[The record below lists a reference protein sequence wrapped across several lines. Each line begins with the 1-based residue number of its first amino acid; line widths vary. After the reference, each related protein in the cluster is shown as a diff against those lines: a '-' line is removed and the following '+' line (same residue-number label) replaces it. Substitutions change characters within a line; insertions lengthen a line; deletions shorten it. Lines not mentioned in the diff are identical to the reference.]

1 MTVKSDQGTRS
12 RRARSW
18 WEGVVGKIDAATSTP
33 KFDYYILA
41 AITAILTGVGLLMV
55 LSSSMASSL
64 ADSNS
69 VWTDFFKQAGMVV
82 VGLVGLYFAI
92 RMSPATI
99 KKISPWAMG
108 LAVILLILVLIPG
121 LGTGLQQMGSQSWL
135 VLGPVTIQPS
145 EVAKLAIAVWGS
157 AVLSERALYAR
168 SIREVLGFFTL
179 VVVFVIFLV
188 AFERDLGMVASVMI
202 VFLALAWFVGVPKW
216 VTTTIIAGGLGLAV
230 LLTLT
235 AGYRSNRVEVFR
247 ETLFGK
253 FPNTQG
259 TAYQSYQG
267 FLSLGDGSF
276 LGQGLGQSRAK
287 WFYLPEAKNDF
298 IFAVVGEEMGFLGA
312 SIVILL
318 FALLGWV
325 GMRIALNQADP
336 FLRLMAA
343 TVTTGIVIQAFINIG
358 YVTGLLPVTGIQLP
372 LISSGGT
379 SAIITLVSMGLLLNC
394 ARHEPETVSSMQT
407 YGRPVVDKLLG
418 FPEPRAFDPSTLRR
432 GPWVDDDDPRSRS
445 GNGSRK
451 GAGARGR
458 SGGRSGSSRRGLL
471 SDRHH
476 EVQRFGEPVTR
487 RNGSPRSRRN
497 EGNRQPSSGSAS
509 QRRDRAHDRAPR
521 RRSRNGSRR
530 TYQSDYGTTNG
541 SFGPFD
547 DGTRR

>member
-1 MTVKSDQGTRS
+1 MSM
-12 RRARSW
+12 W
-18 WEGVVGKIDAATSTP
+18 WERVVSKIDAATSTP

-41 AITAILTGVGLLMV
+41 AITAILTGLGLLMV

-69 VWTDFFKQAGMVV
+69 VWTDFLKQAAMVV
-82 VGLVGLYFAI
+82 VGLVGLYCAL
-92 RMSPATI
+92 RVSPTTI
-99 KKISPWAMG
+99 KKVAPWSMG
-108 LAVILLILVLIPG
+108 LGVLLLILVLIPG

-135 VLGPVTIQPS
+135 VLGPLTIQPS
-145 EVAKLAIAVWGS
+145 EVAKLCIAVWGS
-157 AVLSERALYAR
+157 AVLSERALYAQ
-168 SIREVLGFFTL
+168 SIREVFGFFTGIVVL
-179 VVVFVIFLV
+179 VIILV
-188 AFERDLGMVASVMI
+188 TLERDLGMVASVMI

-235 AGYRSNRVEVFR
+235 AGFRSNRVEVFK

-298 IFAVVGEEMGFLGA
+298 IFAVVGEEMGFIGA

-325 GMRIALNQADP
+325 GMRIAVNQSDP

-407 YGRPVVDKLLG
+407 YGRPVVDKLLAL
-418 FPEPRAFDPSTLRR
+418 PEPRAFDLSTLRR
-432 GPWVDDDDPRSRS
+432 GPWRDDGALRS
-445 GNGSRK
+445 GELRESRRARR
-451 GAGARGR
+451 GDRGR
-458 SGGRSGSSRRGLL
+458 MGSLRRGSL

-476 EVQRFGEPVTR
+476 EVQKFGEPVTR
-487 RNGSPRSRRN
+487 RSGRSSRRRMQDEARSTASHRGHN
-497 EGNRQPSSGSAS
+497 ARQTSRRGSAESGRRPYSSG
-509 QRRDRAHDRAPR
+509 RRPKK
-521 RRSRNGSRR
+521 
-530 TYQSDYGTTNG
+530 GT
-541 SFGPFD
+541 FGPFD
-547 DGTRR
+547 DGPRR